1 VQHLKTKVE
10 NIKDFHLPV
19 NLIRMEK
26 INMQTLTNVHG
37 KEFPHHIPGKLNSAN
52 CFDKFNIIPKT
63 EIEYENEL

>member
-1 VQHLKTKVE
+1 
-10 NIKDFHLPV
+10 
-19 NLIRMEK
+19 MEK